1 MSEHTSRLQGFYKLH
16 LTERR
21 EKLAGWAALDE
32 DESQT
37 LEGGI
42 SIADADALIENV
54 VGLYNLPFAIAP
66 NFIINKQEML
76 VPLVIEEP
84 SVVAAMSNAA
94 RLVRVGGGFQTSSTE
109 PVMTGQIQLL
119 DVPCLDAA
127 AIRIEALKEELLAG
141 LDHLHP
147 TIRRLGGGPLDLV
160 VRKIEDTAAGPMLVI
175 HLLMDTRDAMG
186 ANAINTVC
194 EALSPKLE
202 AITEGRT
209 LLRILTNLSDHRR
222 ARAHCRI
229 PFGVLTTDESEGA
242 DVARG
247 IFEAN
252 AFAVADPYRAA
263 THNKGIF
270 NGVDAVALA
279 TGQDWRAIEAGAHAY
294 AARDGQYRSLTEWV
308 VEGEE
313 LVGMLELPLAVGTVG
328 GMTKHHPTAR
338 TALKILGNPTARTL
352 SEIMTAAGLAQNLAA
367 LRALVSE
374 GIQRGHMSL
383 HQRRQQAG
391 RDH

>member
-1 MSEHTSRLQGFYKLH
+1 MSEHISRLKGFYKLH

-21 EKLAGWAALDE
+21 EKLASWAALDE

-338 TALKILGNPTARTL
+338 TALKILGNPNARTL

-383 HQRRQQAG
+383 HQRRQLAG
-391 RDH
+391 RDC